1 MNLINEMNLTFLSK
15 SMNENFARAAV
26 SAFILLLDPMIT
38 ELADIKTA
46 VSEAVTNS
54 IIHGYE
60 MSGDLYA
67 NYDTWLYCENSADD
81 DVPKSSYKGDYSPSC
96 PWGAEGMNVHDFI

>member
-1 MNLINEMNLTFLSK
+1 MSEFGSYDKYQLQWLISHKYSLSDLIK
-15 SMNENFARAAV
+15 AV
-26 SAFILLLDPMIT
+26 SKF
-38 ELADIKTA
+38 ADEYKG
-46 VSEAVTNS
+46 ENKNS
-54 IIHGYE
+54 LSFCDFFHLWEFEQE

-67 NYDTWLYCENSADD
+67 NYDTWLYCVNSADD